1 MKNFKK
7 LASLVLALLM
17 IVSCAALA
25 SCGKKEEKDPT
36 VLVIGGIGPLTGAY
50 ANYGNSVK
58 NGAEIAVAEINAA
71 GGINGFTIELDFQ
84 DSVGLPESAVAAY
97 GKQIDDGMMVSLGG
111 VLSGETASVV
121 AEAKQDGILIL
132 TPSASADDA
141 IKDNDAAFR
150 VCFSDSSQGVAAANY
165 IGANNLPK
173 KVAVF
178 YQSDIDYSKGLF
190 DAFKSTSD
198 ANGIE
203 IVAEESFTTD
213 TASDFSTQITAIQN
227 SGAEMIFMPIYTDE
241 ASTFLTQA
249 QGKFADSMLYFG
261 CDGLDGILGKVADS
275 ALCEN
280 VLLLTPFAADDTKEI
295 VQKFVT
301 SYQAKCDGAIPDQ
314 FAADGY
320 DAVYAIKAAI
330 EKANLTPEDQDDF
343 NNRIVAAMTEINV
356 TGVTG
361 DMTWEASGET
371 VKLPLVMIIKS
382 GVAQLYTPE

>member
-1 MKNFKK
+1 MKK
-7 LASLVLALLM
+7 LTSLVLALLM
-17 IVSCAALA
+17 IVSCAAFA
-25 SCGKKEEKDPT
+25 SCGGGEEKDAN
-36 VLVIGGIGPLTGAY
+36 VLVIGGIGPLTGAH

-58 NGAEIAVAEINAA
+58 NGAEIAVKEINAA

-84 DSVGLPESAVAAY
+84 DSAGQPESAVAAY
-97 GKQIDDGMMVSLGG
+97 GKQMDDGMMVSLGG

-121 AEAKQDGILIL
+121 AAAKEDGILIL

-178 YQSDIDYSKGLF
+178 YQGDIDYSTGLYE
-190 DAFKSTSD
+190 AFKATAD

-203 IVAEESFTTD
+203 IVAEESFTAD
-213 TASDFSTQITAIQN
+213 TESDFSTQITAIQN
-227 SGAEMIFMPIYTDE
+227 SGAEMIFMPIYADQ

-249 QGKFADSMLYFG
+249 QGKFADTMLYFG
-261 CDGLDGILGKVADS
+261 CDGLDGILGKVADT
-275 ALCEN
+275 AICEN
-280 VLLLTPFAADDTKEI
+280 VLLLTPFAADDSKEI
-295 VQKFVT
+295 VQKFVA
-301 SYQAKCDGAIPDQ
+301 SYKETCGGATPDQ

-330 EKANLTPEDQDDF
+330 EKANITPEDQADF
-343 NNRIVAAMTEINV
+343 NSRVVAAMTEISV
-356 TGVTG
+356 SGVTG

>member
-1 MKNFKK
+1 MKK
-7 LASLVLALLM
+7 LTSIVLALLM
-17 IVSCAALA
+17 IVSCAAFA
-25 SCGKKEEKDPT
+25 SCGDSEEKDT
-36 VLVIGGIGPLTGAY
+36 NVLVIGGIGPLTGPY

-58 NGAEIAVAEINAA
+58 NGAEIAVKEINAA
-71 GGINGFTIELDFQ
+71 GGINGYTITLDFQ
-84 DSVGLPESAVAAY
+84 DSAGQPESAVAAY
-97 GKQIDDGMMVSLGG
+97 GKQMDDGMMVSLGG

-121 AEAKQDGILIL
+121 AAAKEDGILIL

-173 KVAVF
+173 KVAIF
-178 YQSDIDYSKGLF
+178 YQADIDYSKGLYE
-190 DAFKSTSD
+190 AFKSTAD

-203 IVAEESFTTD
+203 IVTEESFTSD
-213 TASDFSTQITAIQN
+213 TESDFSTQITAIQN
-227 SGAEMIFMPIYTDE
+227 SGAEMIFMPIYADQ

-280 VLLLTPFAADDTKEI
+280 VLLLTPFAADDTKDI
-295 VQKFVT
+295 VQKFVA
-301 SYQAKCDGAIPDQ
+301 SYKEANGDATPDQ

-320 DAVYAIKAAI
+320 DAIYAIKAAM
-330 EKANLTPEDQDDF
+330 EKAEITPENADDF
-343 NNRIVAAMTEINV
+343 NNRIVAAMTEISV
-356 TGVTG
+356 SGVTG
-361 DMTWEASGET
+361 DMTWGANGET

-382 GVAQLYTPE
+382 GVAQLYTAE